1 MHPTTRL
8 QGGGFFCGLLA
19 TRLCASFVGMVLL
32 SESAMASTPL
42 SKLAYQTLQQG
53 KSIAGLAHK
62 ELSTKLM
69 ELLAPDA
76 VPKTEPVSAEVLGEL
91 QLDMRKLQEQDW
103 QDAEQGIYP
112 EQLLFDAPWLDW
124 VSRYPQVWMDLP
136 STWDRRRER
145 VVRDLPKETEKALYP
160 EYYLQNFHHQ
170 TDGYLSDHSAG
181 LYDLQV
187 EILFNGTAD
196 AMRRRVLAPLKR
208 GLKHFADRAPGSLKI
223 LDVATGTGRTLQQIR
238 AAVPHA
244 QLIGTDLSESYL
256 RQANRWL
263 NDGNASLVQLIR
275 ANGESLPLADESVQ
289 AVTSVFLL
297 HELPADA
304 RQNVLNEAWRVL
316 EPGGVFVL
324 ADSVQMADSAKFSSV
339 MENFRRVFHEPYYRD
354 YIGDDIDARLSAA
367 GFEGI
372 TAETH
377 FMTRV
382 WSARK
387 PIAEAS

>member
-1 MHPTTRL
+1 
-8 QGGGFFCGLLA
+8 
-19 TRLCASFVGMVLL
+19 MVLL

-69 ELLAPDA
+69 EWVAPDA
-76 VPKTEPVSAEVLGEL
+76 VPKTESVPAEVLGEL
-91 QLDMRKLQEQDW
+91 RLDMNKLQEQDW
-103 QDAEQGIYP
+103 QEAEEGIYP

-145 VVRDLPKETEKALYP
+145 NVRDLPRDTDTALYP
-160 EYYLQNFHHQ
+160 DYYLQNFHHQ

-223 LDVATGTGRTLQQIR
+223 LDVATGTGRTLHQIR

-256 RQANRWL
+256 RQANRCSMQGTRRW
-263 NDGNASLVQLIR
+263 
-275 ANGESLPLADESVQ
+275 
-289 AVTSVFLL
+289 
-297 HELPADA
+297 
-304 RQNVLNEAWRVL
+304 
-316 EPGGVFVL
+316 
-324 ADSVQMADSAKFSSV
+324 FS
-339 MENFRRVFHEPYYRD
+339 
-354 YIGDDIDARLSAA
+354 
-367 GFEGI
+367 
-372 TAETH
+372 
-377 FMTRV
+377 
-382 WSARK
+382 
-387 PIAEAS
+387 

>member
-1 MHPTTRL
+1 
-8 QGGGFFCGLLA
+8 
-19 TRLCASFVGMVLL
+19 
-32 SESAMASTPL
+32 MASTPL

-69 ELLAPDA
+69 EWVAPDA
-76 VPKTEPVSAEVLGEL
+76 VPKTESVPAEVLGEL
-91 QLDMRKLQEQDW
+91 RLDMNKLQEQDW
-103 QDAEQGIYP
+103 QEAEEGIYP

-145 VVRDLPKETEKALYP
+145 NVRDLPRDTDTALYP
-160 EYYLQNFHHQ
+160 DYYLQNFHHQ

-223 LDVATGTGRTLQQIR
+223 LDVATGTGRTLHQIR

-244 QLIGTDLSESYL
+244 QLIGTDLS
-256 RQANRWL
+256 
-263 NDGNASLVQLIR
+263 
-275 ANGESLPLADESVQ
+275 
-289 AVTSVFLL
+289 
-297 HELPADA
+297 
-304 RQNVLNEAWRVL
+304 
-316 EPGGVFVL
+316 
-324 ADSVQMADSAKFSSV
+324 
-339 MENFRRVFHEPYYRD
+339 
-354 YIGDDIDARLSAA
+354 
-367 GFEGI
+367 
-372 TAETH
+372 
-377 FMTRV
+377 
-382 WSARK
+382 
-387 PIAEAS
+387 